1 MKNIIKNIIKKIIKE
16 DLQLNG
22 NIVIRK
28 ITKDDLKQII
38 PRLGEVFNKTGLS
51 SQQIWGMMQHSD
63 FNKSVVATIDDKIAG
78 FYFFSNEQIPET
90 RNQIYYELKNLNGI
104 EGVALGIF
112 EEYKNLG
119 IGKKLIEYTKSIPSV
134 DYIWGYQLKSLKN
147 IDDWL
152 KRRKI
157 YAENDYMYVT
167 YQLFNKSL
175 SENFKKKLIKE
186 QVTKTKVICDNCG
199 WSWKIKD
206 GGDDPYVCHNI
217 LPSGRMCN
225 HDNTP
230 KKKIKEEEN
239 ILNEKCWKG
248 YTQKGM
254 KTMFGK
260 QYPNCVKKLKE
271 QEEEDYRSSHK
282 APSKEETASLDNLT
296 NNIYPADIY
305 SNKALQYYGDGHPF
319 DRLAIAIMQSARNKP
334 NKPIKIYRAVPDFN
348 YQINKKIKELLKIN
362 QYYDK
367 FNFLPMNNNIID
379 NLKKYDYPIGKYSYD
394 EQTKLILQDIAN
406 QINEL
411 KTKLQNTKLTINSG
425 DWVTITPQYA
435 NLHGKAVLNNK
446 YKILT
451 KTVPAHTLY
460 TDGNSIHEFGYNP

>member
-1 MKNIIKNIIKKIIKE
+1 MKNLIKKII
-16 DLQLNG
+16 L
-22 NIVIRK
+22 
-28 ITKDDLKQII
+28 
-38 PRLGEVFNKTGLS
+38 
-51 SQQIWGMMQHSD
+51 
-63 FNKSVVATIDDKIAG
+63 
-78 FYFFSNEQIPET
+78 
-90 RNQIYYELKNLNGI
+90 
-104 EGVALGIF
+104 
-112 EEYKNLG
+112 
-119 IGKKLIEYTKSIPSV
+119 
-134 DYIWGYQLKSLKN
+134 
-147 IDDWL
+147 
-152 KRRKI
+152 
-157 YAENDYMYVT
+157 
-167 YQLFNKSL
+167 
-175 SENFKKKLIKE
+175 E

-199 WSWKIKD
+199 WSWNIKD
-206 GGDDPYVCHNI
+206 GGDDPYVCHKC
-217 LPSGRMCN
+217 G
-225 HDNTP
+225 HDNNP
-230 KKKIKEEEN
+230 N

-260 QYPNCVKKLKE
+260 RYPNCVKKLKE
-271 QEEEDYRSSHK
+271 QEEDYRSSHK
-282 APSKEETASLDNLT
+282 APSKEENASLDNLT
-296 NNIYPADIY
+296 NNIYPDDIY

-379 NLKKYDYPIGKYSYD
+379 NLKYDYPINKYSYD

-411 KTKLQNTKLTINSG
+411 KTKLQNTKITINSG

-435 NLHGKAVLNNK
+435 KGHGQAHLNNK
-446 YKILT
+446 YKIIT